1 MARPSRARCVTF
13 LLVLLTIPYNRLE
26 AQTLNASWGHTP
38 VSRQRTEDLT
48 RQLDLDPTEDGEQ
61 EPPKR
66 RLFDQSRVRLPVF

>member
-26 AQTLNASWGHTP
+26 AHTLNASWGHTP
-38 VSRQRTEDLT
+38 RTEDLT